1 MSTIEIVDDLI
12 DSSIRSWLVS
22 LIDQMFLPHEAKVIK
37 SIPLCERAGQD
48 TQAWTY
54 TSMGQFSVKSAY
66 KNIRTQQLSSSHGQS
81 LDHLQRNR
89 I

>member
-48 TQAWTY
+48 TQAWTC
-54 TSMGQFSVKSAY
+54 TSMGQFSVKSTY